1 MNTFGG
7 LLLTLR
13 QKYGHGLDTA
23 YYRDIVRPQILKTA
37 PIDETLDPCCE
48 VHVLTCAKDWLNLI
62 WCLKSLYYYT
72 QRRYALCIHE
82 DGSLTPE
89 IQDILKYHF
98 PQARLVNRAEADIVM
113 AEVLAPYPRCLQFR
127 QTNHL
132 ALKVF
137 DFAAYLQSE
146 RMLLFDSDIL
156 FFREPIEFLNCLED
170 PHYQRNIFNGD
181 VRTAYTLDL
190 DVLEQQLDF
199 KVQPRVNSGLA
210 LIHRSSMR
218 FDWIESFLALPNIV
232 GHFWRIEQTLYALCS
247 SRFGVELLPAC
258 YDVHREK
265 KADRD
270 PCRHYVGRIRHLMYS
285 EGIRS
290 LIQQKFLAS
299 IA

>member
-1 MNTFGG
+1 MVSLGG
-7 LLLTLR
+7 LVLKLR
-13 QKYGHGLDTA
+13 QKCGHGLVTA

-37 PIDETLDPCCE
+37 PVRKTLDSHCE

-72 QRRYALCIHE
+72 KKQYALCIHE
-82 DGSLTPE
+82 DGSLTTE
-89 IQDILKYHF
+89 MLDTLKYHF
-98 PQARLVNRAEADIVM
+98 PQARLIRRAEADSMI
-113 AEVLAPYPRCLQFR
+113 AKVLSPRPLSLNFR

-137 DFAAYLQSE
+137 DFATYLESD

-156 FFREPIEFLNCLED
+156 FFQKPIEFLRCLED
-170 PHYQRNIFNGD
+170 PNYQLNIFNGD
-181 VRTAYTLDL
+181 IKTAYTLEIET
-190 DVLEQQLDF
+190 LEQYLDF

-210 LIHRSSMR
+210 LIHRDSMR
-218 FDWIESFLALPNIV
+218 LDWIESFLALPNIV

-258 YDVHREK
+258 YDVHRNEK
-265 KADRD
+265 LDQD
-270 PCRHYVGRIRHLMYS
+270 PCRHYVGRIRHLMYA

-290 LIQQKFLAS
+290 LIQQNFLSA